1 MGHDKQKM
9 EKIRMGLYARVST
22 AEQSNHNLSLTHQT
36 EMSEAFTDQ
45 IGWEATEQFIDSDS
59 GYKYDRNGMDELRKK
74 AKNGEI
80 DGVVALRLDRF
91 ARDEGVSL
99 TLIKE
104 LYEAGLRI
112 FTVEDG

>member
-1 MGHDKQKM
+1 MGHDKKKM

-22 AEQSNHNLSLTHQT
+22 AEQSNQNQSLTHQT

-45 IGWEATEQFIDSDS
+45 IGWEATDQLIDSDS
-59 GYKYDRNGMDELRKK
+59 AYKHDRNGMDELRKK

-91 ARDEGVSL
+91 APVAGVSIS
-99 TLIKE
+99 LIME
-104 LYEAGLRI
+104 LYEG
-112 FTVEDG
+112 